1 MTAVIAA
8 MQKEADVLLSAAEIK
23 EEKTI
28 YGRRAWRGSFAGTPF
43 LLELSGIGKS
53 NAASAAML
61 CIALGADRL
70 LNIGVAGGLT
80 PKAPVGSV
88 LQMERAAESDFDLSK
103 INGTPVGTP
112 NERDTPY
119 FPLKSRKNA
128 FVKGTLA
135 SADSFS
141 DGSDAAVLAALGAD
155 VRDMEGAA
163 IAHAACAADVPV
175 WAFKAI
181 SDNAGQE
188 SIREYSENL
197 QIALAALGEKLP
209 DIFAEVNN
217 G

>member
-43 LLELSGIGKS
+43 LLVLSGIGKS

-181 SDNAGQE
+181 SDNAGE
-188 SIREYSENL
+188 KSIREYSENL

-209 DIFAEVNN
+209 NIFAEVNN

>member
-43 LLELSGIGKS
+43 LLVLSGIGKS

-188 SIREYSENL
+188 SIREYPENL

>member
-23 EEKTI
+23 EEKII

-43 LLELSGIGKS
+43 LLVLSGIGKS

-119 FPLKSRKNA
+119 FPLKSRRNA
-128 FVKGTLA
+128 FRNPLYCACNPNSKALRFISTTA
-135 SADSFS
+135 SPFGANTRRMLSRS
-141 DGSDAAVLAALGAD
+141 WSGVRMPIYLAA
-155 VRDMEGAA
+155 
-163 IAHAACAADVPV
+163 IP
-175 WAFKAI
+175 
-181 SDNAGQE
+181 S
-188 SIREYSENL
+188 ST
-197 QIALAALGEKLP
+197 
-209 DIFAEVNN
+209 IFAHL
-217 G
+217 GM

>member
-1 MTAVIAA
+1 MIAVITA
-8 MQKEADVLLSAAEIK
+8 MQNEADVLLSAAETE

-28 YGRRAWRGSFAGTPF
+28 YGRKAWRGNFAGTPF
-43 LLELSGIGKS
+43 LLMLSGIGKS
-53 NAASAAML
+53 NAASAATL
-61 CIALGADRL
+61 CIAHGADKL
-70 LNIGVAGGLT
+70 LNLGVAGGLT

-88 LQMERAAESDFDLSK
+88 LQIERAAESDFDLSK
-103 INGTPVGTP
+103 INGTPIGTP

-119 FPLKSRKNA
+119 FPLKSRENA

-135 SADSFS
+135 SADRFS
-141 DGSDAAVLAALGAD
+141 DGSDAAVLAELQAD

-163 IAHAACAADVPV
+163 IAHAAYAAGVPV

-197 QIALAALGEKLP
+197 KLALAALGKKLA
-209 DIFAEVNN
+209 DIFTEVNN

>member
-23 EEKTI
+23 EEKII

-43 LLELSGIGKS
+43 LLVLSGIGKS

-61 CIALGADRL
+61 CIALGADKL

-163 IAHAACAADVPV
+163 IAHIAFAANVPCTM
-175 WAFKAI
+175 FKSI
-181 SDNAGQE
+181 SDNAREE
-188 SIREYSENL
+188 SVREYRENMLIALGTLSENL
-197 QIALAALGEKLP
+197 REILEEA
-209 DIFAEVNN
+209 N

>member
-1 MTAVIAA
+1 MTAVITA
-8 MQKEADVLLSAAEIK
+8 MQNEADVLLSAAEIK
-23 EEKTI
+23 EEKII
-28 YGRRAWRGSFAGTPF
+28 YGRRTWRGSFAGTPF
-43 LLELSGIGKS
+43 LLVLSGIGKS

-197 QIALAALGEKLP
+197 QIDLAALGEKLP

>member
-8 MQKEADVLLSAAEIK
+8 MQNEADVLLSAAEIK

-43 LLELSGIGKS
+43 LLVLSGIGKS

-61 CIALGADRL
+61 CIALGADKL

-88 LQMERAAESDFDLSK
+88 LQIERAAESDFDLSK

-119 FPLKSRKNA
+119 FPLKNRENA

-163 IAHAACAADVPV
+163 IAHAACAAGVPV

-181 SDNAGQE
+181 SDNAGE
-188 SIREYSENL
+188 KSIREYSENL
-197 QIALAALGEKLP
+197 KTALGALGEKLT
-209 DIFAEVNN
+209 DIFAEVNR